1 MPVPAEFTL
10 RPTTTQDQTWVR
22 QFMIDH
28 WGDEIMVTRGQMFR
42 PHAFPGFVAS
52 MDDEQVGLITYR
64 IAGDQCEVLSLDSL
78 RPGLG
83 LGSALLDAVAQAA
96 AQAGCLR
103 LWLITTNDNLHAL
116 GFYQKRG
123 FSLAALYP
131 NALAQSRR
139 LKPSIPLIGMDGIP
153 LRDELELERALA
165 PEQ

>member
-1 MPVPAEFTL
+1 M
-10 RPTTTQDQTWVR
+10 R

-28 WGDEIMVTRGQMFR
+28 WGDEIMVTRGQMFL

-52 MDDEQVGLITYR
+52 MGDEQVGLITYR
-64 IAGDQCEVLSLDSL
+64 LAGDQCEVLALDSL